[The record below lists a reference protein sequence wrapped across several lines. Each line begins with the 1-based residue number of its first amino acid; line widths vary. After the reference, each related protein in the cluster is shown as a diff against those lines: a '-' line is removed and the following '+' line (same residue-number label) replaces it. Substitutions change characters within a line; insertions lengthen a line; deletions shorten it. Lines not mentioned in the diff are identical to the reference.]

1 MQNCIMHRWR
11 GRCKMKNKN
20 SLGSVLRKIISSS
33 KWMTLTTVIIIA
45 GAIATALLPPLV
57 LERIVNRLTA
67 HQPIPLYLALIY
79 FGLLALSGL
88 LESGQNVMIT
98 VFGQKV
104 THGLRSEMCAKL
116 QRLPAAYFARHEA
129 GKTTSRFVNDVDVVD
144 SLFTNGIISMF
155 ADACKVLSILAVIF
169 YKSLGLG
176 ILMLWVT
183 PLLFVMTRLFQKR
196 ILKAQ
201 LANRAAVGK
210 VNNHVPETIRTIRM
224 IRTLFRQKYMEQ
236 KYDDYIEESYHA
248 TDKSNLYDSIYSP
261 IVIFISSCV
270 IAVMMICAALGGQVQ
285 QFFGVTVG
293 TAVAI
298 IAYVNKVF
306 DPLESIGMEIQNIQ
320 SAVAGVKRI
329 NEFLNE
335 PEREK
340 TDESV
345 TGKGPIPNTKPCI
358 CFNHVSF
365 CYDKENTVLNDLC
378 FKVESGEA
386 VTLVGRTGA
395 GKSTIFR
402 LLLGLYCPN
411 EGRVLVDGVEAT
423 KIPDTRK
430 RKLFGYVEQSF
441 HSVSGTMAEQISLFD
456 PAISQKQVEDAARL
470 VGLHESIL
478 ALPEGY
484 NTPVEK
490 AIFSQG
496 QFQLLSI
503 ARAVAASPE
512 ILLLDE
518 ITASLDS
525 DTERRIL
532 DALERACEGRTVL
545 SISHRLHV
553 NTRNH
558 RIIEIGSKCL

>member
-1 MQNCIMHRWR
+1 
-11 GRCKMKNKN
+11 MKNKN

-57 LERIVNRLTA
+57 LEHIVNRLTA

-270 IAVMMICAALGGQVQ
+270 IAVMMICAALGGQLQ

-345 TGKGPIPNTKPCI
+345 TGKGPIPKTKPCI
-358 CFNHVSF
+358 CFDHVSF
-365 CYDKENTVLNDLC
+365 CYDKDNTVLNDLC
-378 FKVESGEA
+378 FKVESGEV

-411 EGRVLVDGVEAT
+411 EGRVLVDGVEAS

>member
-411 EGRVLVDGVEAT
+411 EGRVLVDGVEAS

>member
-57 LERIVNRLTA
+57 LEHIVNRLTA

-270 IAVMMICAALGGQVQ
+270 IAVMMICAALGGQLQ

-345 TGKGPIPNTKPCI
+345 TGKGPIPKTKPCI
-358 CFNHVSF
+358 CFDHVSF
-365 CYDKENTVLNDLC
+365 CYDKDNTVLNDLC
-378 FKVESGEA
+378 FKVESGEV

-411 EGRVLVDGVEAT
+411 EGRVLVDGVEAS

-456 PAISQKQVEDAARL
+456 PAINQKQVEDAARL

>member
-1 MQNCIMHRWR
+1 
-11 GRCKMKNKN
+11 MKNKN

-201 LANRAAVGK
+201 LANRAAVGN

-358 CFNHVSF
+358 CFDHVSF

-378 FKVESGEA
+378 FKVESDEA

-411 EGRVLVDGVEAT
+411 EGRVLVDGVEAS

-553 NTRNH
+553 NTRNY

>member
-1 MQNCIMHRWR
+1 
-11 GRCKMKNKN
+11 MKNKN

-358 CFNHVSF
+358 CFDHVSF

-411 EGRVLVDGVEAT
+411 EGRVLVDGVEAS

-553 NTRNH
+553 NPRNH

>member
-1 MQNCIMHRWR
+1 
-11 GRCKMKNKN
+11 MKNKN

-358 CFNHVSF
+358 CFDHVSF

-411 EGRVLVDGVEAT
+411 EGRVLVDGVEAS

>member
-57 LERIVNRLTA
+57 LEHIVNRLTA

-270 IAVMMICAALGGQVQ
+270 IAVMMICAALGGQLQ
-285 QFFGVTVG
+285 QYFGVTVG

-345 TGKGPIPNTKPCI
+345 TGKGPIPKTKPCI
-358 CFNHVSF
+358 CFDHVSF
-365 CYDKENTVLNDLC
+365 CYDKDNTVLNDLC
-378 FKVESGEA
+378 FKVESGEV

-411 EGRVLVDGVEAT
+411 EGRVLVDGVEAS

>member
-1 MQNCIMHRWR
+1 
-11 GRCKMKNKN
+11 
-20 SLGSVLRKIISSS
+20 
-33 KWMTLTTVIIIA
+33 
-45 GAIATALLPPLV
+45 
-57 LERIVNRLTA
+57 
-67 HQPIPLYLALIY
+67 
-79 FGLLALSGL
+79 
-88 LESGQNVMIT
+88 
-98 VFGQKV
+98 
-104 THGLRSEMCAKL
+104 
-116 QRLPAAYFARHEA
+116 
-129 GKTTSRFVNDVDVVD
+129 
-144 SLFTNGIISMF
+144 
-155 ADACKVLSILAVIF
+155 
-169 YKSLGLG
+169 
-176 ILMLWVT
+176 
-183 PLLFVMTRLFQKR
+183 
-196 ILKAQ
+196 
-201 LANRAAVGK
+201 
-210 VNNHVPETIRTIRM
+210 
-224 IRTLFRQKYMEQ
+224 
-236 KYDDYIEESYHA
+236 
-248 TDKSNLYDSIYSP
+248 
-261 IVIFISSCV
+261 
-270 IAVMMICAALGGQVQ
+270 
-285 QFFGVTVG
+285 
-293 TAVAI
+293 
-298 IAYVNKVF
+298 
-306 DPLESIGMEIQNIQ
+306 
-320 SAVAGVKRI
+320 
-329 NEFLNE
+329 
-335 PEREK
+335 
-340 TDESV
+340 
-345 TGKGPIPNTKPCI
+345 
-358 CFNHVSF
+358 
-365 CYDKENTVLNDLC
+365 
-378 FKVESGEA
+378 
-386 VTLVGRTGA
+386 VGRTGA
-395 GKSTIFR
+395 GKSTIFL

-411 EGRVLVDGVEAT
+411 EGRVLVDGVEAS

>member
-1 MQNCIMHRWR
+1 
-11 GRCKMKNKN
+11 MKNKN

-33 KWMTLTTVIIIA
+33 KWMTLMTVIIIA

-57 LERIVNRLTA
+57 LEHIVNRLTA

-79 FGLLALSGL
+79 FCLLALSGL

-155 ADACKVLSILAVIF
+155 ADACKVLSILAAIF

-358 CFNHVSF
+358 CFDHVSF

-411 EGRVLVDGVEAT
+411 EGRVLVDGVEAS